1 MTYLSIGLRAI
12 LTLVFVGAGGAKL
25 AGVPLMVEGF
35 ETIGFGQGL
44 RYFTGFVEVGGAALL
59 WLPNRQVVGAALLGA
74 TMVGAML
81 TNIFILEESAA
92 LAIILGL
99 MSAAVL
105 YLYREQIPALLQRT
119 RQS

>member
-1 MTYLSIGLRAI
+1 MTHLSLGLRAI

-25 AGVPLMVEGF
+25 AGVPMMVEGF

-59 WLPNRQVVGAALLGA
+59 WWPKRQVVGASLLGA

-81 TNIFILEESAA
+81 TNVFILDESAA

-105 YLYREQIPALLQRT
+105 YLHREQLPAFLERT
-119 RQS
+119 KHS